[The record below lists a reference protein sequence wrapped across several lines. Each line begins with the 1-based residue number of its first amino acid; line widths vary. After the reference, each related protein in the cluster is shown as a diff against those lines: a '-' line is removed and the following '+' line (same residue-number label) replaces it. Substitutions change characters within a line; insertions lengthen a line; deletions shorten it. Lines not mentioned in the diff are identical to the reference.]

1 MTTRNNLCRYSF
13 TIPLIVTQTRLD
25 KPHSITR
32 PGQGHLYD
40 SYGLG
45 HAFDENGVNY
55 YMLLASRLIL
65 LALCRAVI

>member
-1 MTTRNNLCRYSF
+1 M
-13 TIPLIVTQTRLD
+13 RLD
-25 KPHSITR
+25 HGGGVTGNRTAGAAGPTPDPRSLT
-32 PGQGHLYD
+32 YD

-45 HAFDENGVNY
+45 HAFDEDGVNY

>member
-1 MTTRNNLCRYSF
+1 M
-13 TIPLIVTQTRLD
+13 RLD
-25 KPHSITR
+25 HGGAERGTARLAPLGR
-32 PGQGHLYD
+32 PPIHGVYD

-45 HAFDENGVNY
+45 HAFDEDGVNY